1 MIALGGQR
9 SDRWLV
15 RLGVAG
21 LLLALS
27 WPLIPVGRAAT
38 LTGGSYTYII
48 GGEEVAF
55 TFDPIRIQ
63 DQVLL
68 PSELFGH
75 FGIHLAESGR
85 QITLDRAS
93 VVVELEPGQP
103 VALVDGRVEPLGAG
117 VVRLNGRLFL
127 PAELLRFFG
136 IAFAQDG
143 TFLLMREYAPS
154 PVAPVKLSAE
164 EYTKLRAG
172 RSITTSLRADNQ
184 VQLQAEFTLLS
195 PDLIQ
200 AANLELS
207 AEVRARLL
215 DLAKSRS
222 LLLVQLSNRS
232 IKAGSLVVSDLFLL
246 DDQRNQYAPI
256 EVVDLGPGR
265 IDERLVPT
273 VDRLGLILYPKLSGD
288 ATRASLYYDPNAG
301 NLGTFTSLP

>member
-1 MIALGGQR
+1 MIAVGGQR
-9 SDRWLV
+9 SHRWLV
-15 RLGVAG
+15 RLGAAA

-38 LTGGSYTYII
+38 LTGGTYTYII
-48 GGEEVAF
+48 SGEEVAF
-55 TFDPIRIQ
+55 TFDPIRLQ
-63 DQVLL
+63 DQLLL

-75 FGIHLAESGR
+75 FGIQLAESGR
-85 QITLDRAS
+85 QIRLDRAS

-103 VALVDGRVEPLGAG
+103 VALVGGRVEPLGAG
-117 VVRLNGRLFL
+117 AVRLNGRLFL

-154 PVAPVKLSAE
+154 PVAPVKLPAE

-195 PDLIQ
+195 PGLIQ

-288 ATRASLYYDPNAG
+288 ATRAFLYYDPNAG